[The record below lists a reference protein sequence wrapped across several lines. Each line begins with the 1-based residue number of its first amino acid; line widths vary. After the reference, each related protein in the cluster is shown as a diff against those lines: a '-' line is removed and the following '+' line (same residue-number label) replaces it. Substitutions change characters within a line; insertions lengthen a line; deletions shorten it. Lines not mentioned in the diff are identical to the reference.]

1 MIAVEVRR
9 TYVATAS
16 VPVTFE
22 KPPGKITYQRCQVLQ
37 MSPMTM
43 LADNAPNRTCSRGC
57 PNPRQPSSSAKS
69 EPKMTKY
76 KPPGPENDGETIQ
89 CAGSVPRCNAV
100 NASATQSRMMGPI
113 SPSPYQTTGTRQT
126 RIWRETERTPP
137 APGYSPATR

>member
-1 MIAVEVRR
+1 MMAVEVRR

-37 MSPMTM
+37 MSPTTM

-76 KPPGPENDGETIQ
+76 KPPGPENDGGTIQ
-89 CAGSVPRCNAV
+89 WAGGVRCCKAV
-100 NASATQSRMMGPI
+100 NTSATQSRMMGPI
-113 SPSPYQTTGTRQT
+113 SATAYHTTGTRQT
-126 RIWRETERTPP
+126 RIWRVTERTPP
-137 APGYSPATR
+137 APG